1 MTKVNFQALRA
12 ISLYRLCLQAA
23 RRSATRAKAEEMRLL
38 CRLKFRDG
46 SSADYD
52 RAQALLTEG
61 VRELASFMYYLGI
74 AESRKIAGAGGRN
87 KLPFASPE
95 VAEAAVHRSVEEAAA
110 AAADRLAKLGQARRV
125 LASMVTG
132 NSSVATAIQSHGG
145 GVPSNTMPAAGADG
159 SGAAL
164 LGSVGSARQASATA
178 ALAAECMK
186 ARPVLSAQPESCTCG
201 ACGSALAAQAKFCG
215 ECGAAALCTGCGTRY
230 SPSAKFCSECGLKRP
245 SPLA

>member
-46 SSADYD
+46 SSADSD
-52 RAQALLTEG
+52 RSQALLAEG

-74 AESRKIAGAGGRN
+74 AESRKMVAVGSNN
-87 KLPFASPE
+87 KLPYASPE
-95 VAEAAVHRSVEEAAA
+95 VAEAAIHRSVEEAAT

-125 LASMVTG
+125 PASLVKH
-132 NSSVATAIQSHGG
+132 NSMGEDALRVQGG
-145 GVPSNTMPAAGADG
+145 ASDSKMPAAGAALS
-159 SGAAL
+159 SGAEVAS
-164 LGSVGSARQASATA
+164 GGRARGASATA
-178 ALAAECMK
+178 EHAAECAK
-186 ARPVLSAQPESCTCG
+186 ARSVLSAQADRCTCG
-201 ACGSALAAQAKFCG
+201 ACGSALAEQAKFCG
-215 ECGAAALCTGCGTRY
+215 ECGAAALCRSCGTRY
-230 SPSAKFCSECGLKRP
+230 PPSARFCSECGLKRP